1 MLISGGTSQTWRPAW
16 TKHISKSAVNCP
28 IQQCRLYI
36 FRALTA
42 VTTIYT
48 MPHPV
53 IGFQLWHS
61 LLHWV
66 ALDGTGA
73 TEANF
78 TINQKQTI
86 LARVLEVTEVTA
98 VDMHNT
104 LHIQDLLIHSTLNIC
119 MLTLCQLLSLKIKFS
134 NCNRSIKL
142 LSCCKEQQI
151 VCIMIFHNA
160 PCAKS
165 FLN

>member
-1 MLISGGTSQTWRPAW
+1 M
-16 TKHISKSAVNCP
+16 
-28 IQQCRLYI
+28 
-36 FRALTA
+36 
-42 VTTIYT
+42 
-48 MPHPV
+48 
-53 IGFQLWHS
+53 
-61 LLHWV
+61 

-104 LHIQDLLIHSTLNIC
+104 YHIQDLLIHSTLNIC

-134 NCNRSIKL
+134 NTVIDPSN
-142 LSCCKEQQI
+142 SCL
-151 VCIMIFHNA
+151 VV
-160 PCAKS
+160 KS
-165 FLN
+165 N